1 MINEPMEHLT
11 EALMQD
17 YADGALPE
25 TERAA
30 ADVHLSACARCR
42 TELQAWQLLFSELA
56 ELPRFAPDPGFAER
70 VMAQVRRPAQVPA
83 GARLQARLQAWVRSL
98 FPLPATGRTWAL
110 AAGAVTAPAV
120 AVGGLAWWIFSYP
133 QVTPGTLTTYLLWRA
148 RSTLGALLS
157 GLYTRVLESE
167 LALRLYTVVEHLVQ
181 APGAALVAA
190 GTFSAVTALALWVLY
205 RNLFATRTVDG
216 RHALLLSF

>member
-1 MINEPMEHLT
+1 MINEPREHLT

-17 YADGALPE
+17 CADGVLSE

-30 ADVHLSACARCR
+30 ADQHLAACARCR
-42 TELQAWQLLFSELA
+42 AELEAWHLLFSQLA

-70 VMAQVRRPAQVPA
+70 VMAQVPRPAHLPA
-83 GARLQARLQAWVRSL
+83 RPPLRARLHAWVRTL
-98 FPLPATGRTWAL
+98 FPLPATSRTWAL

-120 AVGGLAWWIFSYP
+120 AVGGLAWWIFSHP
-133 QVTPGTLTTYLLWRA
+133 QVTPATLTTYLLWRA
-148 RSTLGALLS
+148 RNAVGALLS

-167 LALRLYTVVEHLVQ
+167 LALRLYTAVEHLVQ
-181 APGAALVAA
+181 VPGAALVLA

-205 RNLFATRTVDG
+205 RNLFTTRTVDG
-216 RHALLLSF
+216 RHGLLLSL